1 MRTPFSLTGRLVLS
15 FVMLL
20 LVSQWLNYRSAT
32 DLRVAAVQKRELDK
46 VATLAREI
54 EPRVRREVTWVAAVA
69 KLVERELANGIQLK
83 GEAPYGSVA
92 EALYLSYRQANLDT
106 LEVTNDQGVVL
117 FRAHNLAS
125 HGDVDTSWGVEE
137 ALAGKAGAA
146 SVQEG
151 ESVLVRAIEPIR
163 VGDLIVGTVSVGRRI
178 DGKFIAGLS
187 DESGAE
193 LALVSRSGEVVTA
206 SRHGKTAPESDAI
219 AEAFQGKIPVFR
231 TNEAQRTTLAY
242 LPVLLVDEAWVVV
255 AEIDSSSA
263 YTLLDRINRESVL
276 VALAVGLGS
285 MLVTFLIL
293 RHALRPLRALRRRA
307 ERIVLD
313 AQGGAA
319 VNVKASV
326 KASAKVNMNANT
338 TAPRDDLDS
347 VVDALNMLTHVL
359 TERNRELTEQRADLS
374 ISATAFESQ
383 EAIMIVDADM
393 IVVRVN
399 QAFTR
404 ITGYTS
410 DEVVGR
416 KPQLSNI
423 ERHNTRFCRDKW
435 VIVNRN
441 GSWQGEV
448 WDRRKNGETYPKWVT
463 ATAVRNDTG
472 ALTHYVITHL
482 DLTEMKR
489 AEEQIRR
496 LDFFDPLTR
505 LPNRKLLMDR
515 LNQAMASG
523 QCNDMFGAVIFI
535 DIDHFKVLN
544 DTAGH
549 DNGDLLLQQV
559 AQRIVACVSEEDTV
573 ARIGGDE
580 FVVVLRC
587 LSGDYH
593 DAAQQT
599 EALGA
604 SLLAIFKET
613 FPLHGTE
620 HKASASIGATLFH
633 GQQTTLGE
641 LLKQADLA
649 MYKAKESGRNT
660 LCFFDPVMQTKV
672 MDRIALENDLRGAIS
687 ACQFVVHY
695 QPQVADD
702 GRVVG
707 AEALVRWQHP
717 ERGMVSPA
725 DFIPLA
731 EETGLILPL
740 GAWVLETVCRKLSAW
755 ASRGELA
762 GLAVAVNV
770 SVRQL
775 RHPDFVAQVR
785 AVLERSGANPQRLK
799 LELTESMLAENVE
812 DVIEKMLALR
822 AIGVR
827 FSLDDF
833 GTGYSSLSYLK
844 KLPLEQLKIDQSF
857 VRDVLTDT
865 NDASIAT
872 TIVTLAHGLGL
883 GVIAEGVETEA
894 QRDFLAAVGCRVYQ
908 GYYYSKPLSIAE
920 FERFVLDREID
931 SASPAPKAPATV

>member
-15 FVMLL
+15 FVVLL

-69 KLVERELANGIQLK
+69 KLVQRELANGIQLK

-206 SRHGKTAPESDAI
+206 SRHGKTAPAPDAI

-293 RHALRPLRALRRRA
+293 HHALRPLRALRRRA

-319 VNVKASV
+319 GNV
-326 KASAKVNMNANT
+326 KASAKVSMNANT

-393 IVVRVN
+393 VVVRVN

-435 VIVNRN
+435 VVVNRN

-448 WDRRKNGETYPKWVT
+448 WDRRKSGETYPKWVT

-496 LDFFDPLTR
+496 LDLFDPLTR

-523 QCNDMFGAVIFI
+523 QCNDMYGAVIFI

-544 DTAGH
+544 DTTGH
-549 DNGDLLLQQV
+549 DNGDFLLQQV
-559 AQRIVACVSEEDTV
+559 ARRLVACVSEEDTV

-587 LSGDYH
+587 LSGDYQ
-593 DAAQQT
+593 DAARQT
-599 EALGA
+599 EATGTALLGA
-604 SLLAIFKET
+604 FREPFSL
-613 FPLHGTE
+613 HDSE
-620 HKASASIGATLFH
+620 HTTSASIGATLFH
-633 GQQTTLGE
+633 GQRASIGE

-660 LCFFDPVMQTKV
+660 LRFFDPAMQTQV
-672 MDRIALENDLRGAIS
+672 MDRTALENDLRS
-687 ACQFVVHY
+687 AVAAGQFVVHY

-725 DFIPLA
+725 EFIPLA

-755 ASRGELA
+755 ASREELA
-762 GLAVAVNV
+762 DLAVAVNV

-785 AVLERSGANPQRLK
+785 TVLASSGADPQRLK

-822 AIGVR
+822 TIGVR

-844 KLPLEQLKIDQSF
+844 RLPLEQLKIDQSF
-857 VRDVLTDT
+857 VRDVLTDA

-894 QRDFLAAVGCRVYQ
+894 QRDFLAAVGCSVYQ

-920 FERFVLDREID
+920 FERFVLDREVAGVL
-931 SASPAPKAPATV
+931 SAPKAPVAT